1 MTQFDKRNI
10 SMMTDLYELTMA
22 NGYFLNGNENDRVA
36 FDVFYRRNPD
46 GGGFAIFAGLEQV
59 VELIEGLHFDD
70 EDIDYLRSLGLFDE
84 RFLAFLKDFRFTG
97 DVYAFRE
104 GSIIYPNEPI
114 LTIVAP
120 LAQSQLIETALL
132 TIINHQS
139 LIATKANRI
148 VRAAQGRAISD
159 MGARRAHNLDAA
171 VYGARAAYIGGVANT
186 ATVLAGKQ
194 FGIPVVGTM
203 AHSWVMFYENEY
215 DAFCR
220 YADIYGSKSV
230 FLVDT
235 YNTLESGVPTAI
247 RVAHEVL
254 HPRGERL
261 LGIRIDSGDMAY
273 LSKKARRMLDD
284 AGMQD
289 CRILGSNS
297 LDEFTISSMLTQ
309 GGCIDSFG
317 VGERLITSYSD
328 AMFGAVYKLVAV
340 ERDGHFVPKIKL
352 SENIGKITNP
362 GLKSVYRIYSEE
374 GQAVA
379 DLLTCR
385 DETPDLSVPYTY
397 ISPDKPWQQRQ
408 FRHCTAKPLQ
418 QLVISNGQRTM
429 TAPSLNEIRSYVRHQ
444 LDTEIWKEEQ
454 RFNNPHAHYLDMS
467 PAYYQLKMNLMQ
479 ACKI

>member
-159 MGARRAHNLDAA
+159 MGARRHITSTLPFMVRGLPTSVAWQIQPLCS
-171 VYGARAAYIGGVANT
+171 RA
-186 ATVLAGKQ
+186 
-194 FGIPVVGTM
+194 
-203 AHSWVMFYENEY
+203 
-215 DAFCR
+215 
-220 YADIYGSKSV
+220 
-230 FLVDT
+230 
-235 YNTLESGVPTAI
+235 
-247 RVAHEVL
+247 
-254 HPRGERL
+254 
-261 LGIRIDSGDMAY
+261 
-273 LSKKARRMLDD
+273 
-284 AGMQD
+284 
-289 CRILGSNS
+289 NS
-297 LDEFTISSMLTQ
+297 LVF
-309 GGCIDSFG
+309 
-317 VGERLITSYSD
+317 
-328 AMFGAVYKLVAV
+328 
-340 ERDGHFVPKIKL
+340 
-352 SENIGKITNP
+352 
-362 GLKSVYRIYSEE
+362 
-374 GQAVA
+374 
-379 DLLTCR
+379 
-385 DETPDLSVPYTY
+385 
-397 ISPDKPWQQRQ
+397 
-408 FRHCTAKPLQ
+408 PL
-418 QLVISNGQRTM
+418 
-429 TAPSLNEIRSYVRHQ
+429 
-444 LDTEIWKEEQ
+444 
-454 RFNNPHAHYLDMS
+454 
-467 PAYYQLKMNLMQ
+467 
-479 ACKI
+479 